1 MASNEDK
8 QRELQQLAM
17 QLEQARA
24 RHGQLTKQ
32 VQALEEGI
40 AEVSATRD
48 ALKSLADQKPGTN
61 ILVPLGSGSFARA
74 TLADNESILLGAGA
88 GITLEKKVEEAEKVL
103 AGKEDELQKTLD
115 KLAKSLRDTA
125 QEAAALQQHVELRY
139 QELQQLGGQ

>member
-17 QLEQARA
+17 QLEQAKA

-48 ALKSLADQKPGTN
+48 AIKSLAEQKPGTN
-61 ILVPLGSGSFARA
+61 LLVPLGSGSFARA

-88 GITLEKKVEEAEKVL
+88 GITLEKKVEDADKVL
-103 AGKEDELQKTLD
+103 KGKEDEMQATLD
-115 KLAKSLRDTA
+115 KLNKNLKDAA
-125 QEAAALQQHVELRY
+125 QEAASLQQHVELRY
-139 QELQQLGGQ
+139 QELQQGGGQ